1 MAENGRFLPKH
12 QAWPSRHAHTAK
24 RTRTARGKTDPK
36 AILHP
41 LTGEFVDPS
50 VERDFRRQDFFS
62 ARARARL
69 LVALFSI
76 LLTAIMTAEL
86 FFVPFST
93 LHWIPLTL
101 RGLYMAVSI
110 LVLVRISSLSDFEPM
125 AVTVTA
131 FEALSLSIWLYVALL
146 SREAYG
152 EATIQTGMMALL
164 VLVFLIPNRWIRS
177 VILGGIIL
185 LGAILLAL
193 SPTGAQDVLPIL
205 STIVILMGGFAT
217 VTLFSQ
223 KTEQERRM
231 QYLRHVK
238 LLQDSLTDPL
248 TGIANRGRFNQ
259 ALQDWVRCANQY
271 SVPLSLVLFDF
282 DDFKSVNDTYGH
294 LTGDQVILATVN
306 LVDDAIRRRD
316 LFARWGGEEFT
327 LLFPD
332 TRVDEAV
339 EIVERLRQTIEQ
351 NRYIRCGQVTASFG
365 IVQYRAGETP
375 EAFMDRADRMLYR
388 AKADGKNC
396 IRSIG

>member
-1 MAENGRFLPKH
+1 
-12 QAWPSRHAHTAK
+12 
-24 RTRTARGKTDPK
+24 
-36 AILHP
+36 
-41 LTGEFVDPS
+41 
-50 VERDFRRQDFFS
+50 
-62 ARARARL
+62 
-69 LVALFSI
+69 
-76 LLTAIMTAEL
+76 
-86 FFVPFST
+86 
-93 LHWIPLTL
+93 
-101 RGLYMAVSI
+101 
-110 LVLVRISSLSDFEPM
+110 
-125 AVTVTA
+125 
-131 FEALSLSIWLYVALL
+131 
-146 SREAYG
+146 
-152 EATIQTGMMALL
+152 
-164 VLVFLIPNRWIRS
+164 
-177 VILGGIIL
+177 
-185 LGAILLAL
+185 
-193 SPTGAQDVLPIL
+193 
-205 STIVILMGGFAT
+205 
-217 VTLFSQ
+217 
-223 KTEQERRM
+223 M

-365 IVQYRAGETP
+365 IVQYRAGESP